1 MTGASRRFSRA
12 VALVWGFSSGSWWW
26 TGRPGMLWFMG
37 SQRVKH
43 DWATELNW
51 TELYDRRKLANVI
64 KSGILR
70 WRDYSGWLGWAS
82 VITKVLISR
91 RGRQESD
98 RRRCDDGWDI
108 RVTQLLTGRGPQAK
122 KCGQPLEVGKGMKRN
137 SSLET
142 LVPCW
147 HLDFILIF

>member
-1 MTGASRRFSRA
+1 
-12 VALVWGFSSGSWWW
+12 
-26 TGRPGMLWFMG
+26 ML
-37 SQRVKH
+37 
-43 DWATELNW
+43 T
-51 TELYDRRKLANVI
+51 LYDRRNLANMV

-82 VITKVLISR
+82 VITKVLISG
-91 RGRQESD
+91 RGRQESE
-98 RRRCDDGWDI
+98 RRRCDDGRDV

-122 KCGQPLEVGKGMKRN
+122 ECEQPLEGGKGKKRN

-147 HLDFILIF
+147 HLDFILFFFNSLLNLLQYCFCFMLWFYGQRIWNLSSLTRDQTHTPLHWKAKP

>member
-1 MTGASRRFSRA
+1 MAGWHHRLDGRESGWTPGVGDGQGGLACCDSWGRKESDMTER
-12 VALVWGFSSGSWWW
+12 
-26 TGRPGMLWFMG
+26 
-37 SQRVKH
+37 
-43 DWATELNW
+43 LNW